1 MQVFSQL
8 VYEYQKGLRDLC
20 LLTCLSEHEERIKKT
35 LGRMK
40 IDCLIYHIENNKIN
54 VFFGMAT
61 CLEIIKQFS
70 CRELNKLSA
79 EEDFMLGIMLG
90 YGKAQQYERFL
101 ARAMPNIA

>member
-20 LLTCLSEHEERIKKT
+20 LLTCSNEHEEKMKRT
-35 LGRMK
+35 LERLK
-40 IDCLIYHIENNKIN
+40 ISYLICPIENSKIN
-54 VFFGMAT
+54 VFFGMES
-61 CLEIIKQFS
+61 CLKIIDKFS
-70 CRELNKLSA
+70 CEELNKLSA

-101 ARAMPNIA
+101 ARKLLSV